1 MLQAVEISPDV
12 YWVGAVDWNEWNF
25 HGYTTERGTTYNAYL
40 IMDERVTLVDSCKAP
55 FADELIQR
63 ISSVVDPGRIEYL
76 VANHGEMDHSGALP
90 RLRRLA
96 PNAQV
101 ICSAPQ
107 GQKSL
112 GAFYGDLGFAGV
124 KSGDTL
130 RIGKRTLSFTQVPM
144 VHWPDSMVTYSAFDR
159 ILFSNDA
166 FGQHLATSG
175 RFDDEAGRP
184 EVMIQARKYYANIV
198 MPYGRQVRAA
208 LEALGSLDLA
218 MIAPA
223 HGVIWRSY
231 VDDILDAYG
240 RWSRNESC
248 EQALVVYD
256 SMWGTTVAMAKQICE
271 TFVELGIPA
280 KLLDLKVNHI
290 SDIMADVL
298 TSRYVAVGSPTLNS
312 SMLPTVAQFLCYL
325 TGLAPKE
332 RVGLAFGSYG
342 WAPLGPKKVD
352 AALREAGF
360 AMPDGPF
367 AHQWTETLEGLDQ
380 LQSEVG
386 AYIESVRG

>member
-12 YWVGAVDWNEWNF
+12 YWVGAIDWNERNF

-40 IMDERVTLVDSCKAP
+40 IMDEHVTLIDSCKAP
-55 FADELIQR
+55 FADDLIQR
-63 ISSVVDPGRIEYL
+63 ISSVVDPSRIEYL

-90 RLRRLA
+90 KLRDLA

-107 GQKSL
+107 GEKSL
-112 GAFYGDLGFAGV
+112 SAFYGDLGFRGV
-124 KSGDTL
+124 KTGDTL
-130 RIGKRTLSFTQVPM
+130 CIGKRTLAFTQIPM

-166 FGQHLATSG
+166 FGQHLASST
-175 RFDDEAGRP
+175 RFDDETGFA
-184 EVMIQARKYYANIV
+184 EVMLQAQKYYANIV

-208 LEALGSLDLA
+208 LDALAGLDVDL
-218 MIAPA
+218 IAPA

-231 VDDILDAYG
+231 IADILERY
-240 RWSRNESC
+240 RQWSCNEC
-248 EQALVVYD
+248 REEALVVYD
-256 SMWGTTVAMAKQICE
+256 SMWGTTAAMAKQACE
-271 TFVELGIPA
+271 TFAELDIPA
-280 KLLDLKVNHI
+280 KLLDLKANHV

-312 SMLPTVAQFLCYL
+312 NMLPTVAQFLCYL
-325 TGLAPKE
+325 SGLAPKE

-360 AMPDGPF
+360 IMPEGPF
-367 AHQWTETLEGLDQ
+367 THQWTETEEGLAQ
-380 LQSEVG
+380 LREQMA
-386 AYIESVRG
+386 AYIEGQRG